1 MLMPEQLPFTAK
13 DEIDNAWVNL
23 LAVRER
29 LWGLGIPPYTIKAQ
43 NWLESFEQMLSNT
56 PEDNKKIQLLKDMA
70 KHFASLSDD
79 DLESKLGGELL
90 PEFLE
95 SLSDWELVHLFWSVR
110 NKTPWE

>member
-1 MLMPEQLPFTAK
+1 
-13 DEIDNAWVNL
+13 
-23 LAVRER
+23 
-29 LWGLGIPPYTIKAQ
+29 
-43 NWLESFEQMLSNT
+43 MLSNT

-95 SLSDWELVHLFWSVR
+95 SLSDWELVHLF
-110 NKTPWE
+110 